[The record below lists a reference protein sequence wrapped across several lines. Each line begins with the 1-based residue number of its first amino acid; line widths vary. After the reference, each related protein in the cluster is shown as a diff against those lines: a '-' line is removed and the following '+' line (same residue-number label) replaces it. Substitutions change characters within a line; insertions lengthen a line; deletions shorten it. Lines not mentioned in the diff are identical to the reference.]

1 MYGEKYDSFGGWYIS
16 TEISRKTKGAISIS
30 AVVFV
35 LLSEM
40 YPNNV
45 RGIAMSIARLALWVG
60 TYLIGQLTPWLLA
73 NVPPFA
79 PAGTFF
85 LFALMCIPY
94 LLIMWKLV
102 PETTGKSLEEIERW
116 WTGKL
121 IRPQPE
127 CRLSSVRCQT
137 GKHQIFIVIVEQF
150 RFFS

>member
-16 TEISRKTKGAISIS
+16 TKISRKTKCAISIS

-35 LLSEM
+35 LLSEI

-45 RGIAMSIARLALWVG
+45 RGIAMSIAGLALWV
-60 TYLIGQLTPWLLA
+60 
-73 NVPPFA
+73 
-79 PAGTFF
+79 GTFF

-116 WTGKL
+116 WTGK
-121 IRPQPE
+121 
-127 CRLSSVRCQT
+127 
-137 GKHQIFIVIVEQF
+137 
-150 RFFS
+150 